1 MYSNAAVQVQVVF
14 SDVAKHALDPDT
26 LSTDAILPAS
36 FMARAHFALP
46 GDLVQL
52 EGCHGL
58 FVVSQRIW
66 DLKSGS
72 ATLQLVL
79 DVLVQD
85 ND

>member
-1 MYSNAAVQVQVVF
+1 MYADAAVPVRVVF
-14 SDVAKHALDPDT
+14 SDVARHAFDSDT
-26 LSTDAILPAS
+26 DDAGTIVPAS
-36 FMARAHFALP
+36 FMARAHFAVP
-46 GDLVQL
+46 GDLVRL
-52 EGCHGL
+52 PGRHGL

-66 DLKSGS
+66 DLRSGA

>member
-1 MYSNAAVQVQVVF
+1 MYANAAVQVQVVF
-14 SDVAKHALDPDT
+14 SEVAKHALDPDT
-26 LSTDAILPAS
+26 DTTDAMFPAS
-36 FMARAHFALP
+36 FIARAHFAMP

-52 EGCHGL
+52 HGCHGL

-66 DLKSGS
+66 DLRSGA

-79 DVLVQD
+79 DVLVHD

>member
-1 MYSNAAVQVQVVF
+1 MYANAAVQVQVVF
-14 SDVAKHALDPDT
+14 SEVAKHALDPDT
-26 LSTDAILPAS
+26 LTTDAIFPAS
-36 FMARAHFALP
+36 FMARAHFAVP

-52 EGCHGL
+52 QGCHGL
-58 FVVSQRIW
+58 FIVSQRIW
-66 DLKSGS
+66 DLKSGT

>member
-1 MYSNAAVQVQVVF
+1 MYANAAVQVQVVF
-14 SDVAKHALDPDT
+14 SEVAKHALDPDT
-26 LSTDAILPAS
+26 LTTDAIIPAS
-36 FMARAHFALP
+36 FLARAHFAVP

-52 EGCHGL
+52 QGCHGL
-58 FVVSQRIW
+58 FIVSQRIW
-66 DLKSGS
+66 DLKSGT

>member
-1 MYSNAAVQVQVVF
+1 MFANAAVQVRVVF

-26 LSTDAILPAS
+26 DNSDAIVPAS
-36 FMARAHFALP
+36 FMARAQYAMP

-52 EGCHGL
+52 PGAQGL
-58 FVVSQRIW
+58 FIVSQRIW
-66 DLKSGS
+66 DLRSGA